1 MEERKKRRVIFQKDV
16 IINGAIKGYALD
28 ISEAGMYIHSLA
40 DFVPGAVVDL
50 DFDIS
55 GKRINVK
62 SGIQHIESGIGIGVK
77 FLNLNKFPENIM
89 LIKALIYTKT
99 KAPLEHSKKV
109 LVADA
114 NSQTK
119 EIYKNRLL
127 QDGFLVHEAE
137 NGLQAFRTLQQ
148 IRPDIVVLDP
158 HLDKVDGFKLMQIM
172 RANPELKRI
181 PVVIVSSRIL
191 PEEIDKAVSLG
202 AKEYLIKSTTT
213 PIKLSE
219 TIKRILKEV
228 K

>member
-1 MEERKKRRVIFQKDV
+1 MEERKKRRVIFQKDI
-16 IINGAIKGYALD
+16 IINGAVKGYALD

-40 DFVPGAVVDL
+40 DFVSGAVLDL

-62 SGIQHIESGIGIGVK
+62 AGIQHIEPTIGIGVK
-77 FLNLNKFPENIM
+77 FLNLNKSPESVM
-89 LIKALIYTKT
+89 LIKALIYSKT
-99 KAPLEHSKKV
+99 KVTLEHSKKV

-114 NSQTK
+114 NSQSRT
-119 EIYKNRLL
+119 IYKTRLL

-158 HLDKVDGFKLMQIM
+158 HLDGVDGFKLLQIM

-181 PVVIVSSRIL
+181 PVVIVSSRIV
-191 PEEIDKAVSLG
+191 PEEIDKAIALG
-202 AKEYLIKSTTT
+202 AKDYLIKSTTT

-219 TIKRILKEV
+219 TVNRILKD
-228 K
+228 